1 MSIWADKAATRTSS
15 RGRRVI
21 RAVAVAVALSLT
33 VAATVVAT
41 DSDKAFAVDYPTWD
55 DVVKARASEAATVA
69 EIARISALIE
79 SLRAEVERTQAEAI
93 AAGERYQE
101 ADQDFQEAA
110 LKAQKLKAQA
120 DEKEALAAQ
129 SKQQAGEIVAQQ
141 YRSGNGDV
149 STNLLVNAAKADDIL
164 YTFGMADKF
173 TEQTAAIYEKAL
185 QDQNTARALT
195 KQAVVAQ
202 ELLEELKI
210 AAEEAAT
217 VAQNAADAAA
227 AAVAEQE
234 ANEATLNAQLAVLS
248 QRRAVTETDFLTG
261 EVVRAAAAAAA
272 RAAAAAA
279 AAAAGAG
286 VVGQSGWAKPTYGAI
301 TSGYGN
307 RLNPYSHVWRL
318 HAGTDMSSG
327 CGKPIYAAHSGTVGY
342 AAWNGSYGNFILIN
356 NGDNI
361 STAYGHIV
369 NGGTLVSK
377 GQSVS
382 SGQLIAYVG
391 TTGGSTGCHLHYEVR
406 INGVATDAVPF
417 MRNQG
422 ITLG

>member
-1 MSIWADKAATRTSS
+1 MSIWPHRADSRTPS
-15 RGRRVI
+15 RGRG
-21 RAVAVAVALSLT
+21 VARGVALT
-33 VAATVVAT
+33 VALTLAVVGTVVST
-41 DSDKAFAVDYPTWD
+41 DTQKAFAVDYPSWN
-55 DVVKARASEAATVA
+55 DVIAARGS
-69 EIARISALIE
+69 EIATLKEISRIQALIE
-79 SLRAEVERTQAEAI
+79 SLRAEVERTQADAI
-93 AAGERYQE
+93 AKGELAQE
-101 ADQDFQEAA
+101 ADQRFQEAA
-110 LKAQKLKAQA
+110 LKAQELQSQA
-120 DEKEALAAQ
+120 DAKEALATQ

-185 QDQNTARALT
+185 QDQNTAQALT
-195 KQAVVAQ
+195 DQADKAQ
-202 ELLEELKI
+202 GLLEQLKI
-210 AAEEAAT
+210 EAEAAAET
-217 VAQNAADAAA
+217 AQAAADAAA

-234 ANEATLNAQLAVLS
+234 ANQDTLSSQLTVL
-248 QRRAVTETDFLTG
+248 QERRAVTEADYMTG
-261 EVVRAAAAAAA
+261 VAVRAEAA
-272 RAAAAAA
+272 RVKAIADAAA

-286 VVGQSGWAKPTYGAI
+286 VVGQSGWAKPTYGGI
-301 TSGYGN
+301 TSGYGM
-307 RLNPYSHVWRL
+307 RMNPVSHKWIL

-327 CGKPIYAAHSGTVGY
+327 CGKPIYAAHAGVVGM
-342 AAWNGSYGNFILIN
+342 AAPNGSYGNFIRID

-369 NGGTLVSK
+369 NGGTLVGR

-391 TTGGSTGCHLHYEVR
+391 TTGGSTGCHLHFEVR

-422 ITLG
+422 VTLG